1 MTKRINRESGR
12 FHLVKMRIGTI
23 FLFAMLVWPDMAVCA
38 EGDTVTLSGS
48 GTLTRQYV
56 EENLGDA
63 TEVII
68 SGFSEIEDI
77 EYIQRG
83 YEDFDEKLRGLGA
96 CIEKVDSDR
105 ELQKFKLKIG

>member
-12 FHLVKMRIGTI
+12 FHLVKMLIGTI

-56 EENLGDA
+56 EENLD
-63 TEVII
+63 
-68 SGFSEIEDI
+68 
-77 EYIQRG
+77 
-83 YEDFDEKLRGLGA
+83 
-96 CIEKVDSDR
+96 
-105 ELQKFKLKIG
+105 LKTFLYLN